1 MGASHCWYLVGY
13 SFQCLVCH
21 SAVDIRKFYGVE
33 EIVLCKVL
41 IPSCSLC
48 NMERKKQDKTWGE
61 ANGNFDDEEIG
72 G

>member
-1 MGASHCWYLVGY
+1 M
-13 SFQCLVCH
+13 
-21 SAVDIRKFYGVE
+21 KFYGVE

-41 IPSCSLC
+41 ILSCSLC

-72 G
+72 GQGDKEQA